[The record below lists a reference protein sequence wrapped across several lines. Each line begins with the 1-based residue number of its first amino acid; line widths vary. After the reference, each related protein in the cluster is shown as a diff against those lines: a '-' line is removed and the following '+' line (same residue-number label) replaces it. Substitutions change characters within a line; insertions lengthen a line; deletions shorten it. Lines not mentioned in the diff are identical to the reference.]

1 MKTPWH
7 LWVIGIVSLLWNF
20 GGAYDYI
27 MVRTGNQAY
36 LDQMAAAVPGD
47 QAAAYLET
55 LANYPFWVSLAWAL
69 GVWGA
74 VAGSVLLLLRSRFA
88 ASAFILS
95 FIGMIG
101 NLIYGTL
108 LSPTPMTQMMTAATA
123 IFSLAIIVVSIL
135 LILYSRRMAAAGV
148 LR

>member
-20 GGAYDYI
+20 GGAYDYV

-36 LDQMAAAVPGD
+36 LDQMAASIPPE
-47 QAAAYLET
+47 QAAAYMET
-55 LANYPFWVSLAWAL
+55 LANYPLWVSLAWAL

-88 ASAFILS
+88 MHAFVLS
-95 FIGMIG
+95 FVGMIG
-101 NLIYGTL
+101 NLIYGL
-108 LSPTPMTQMMTAATA
+108 VLSPTPMTEMMGAASA
-123 IFSLAIIVVSIL
+123 IFSLAIVVVAIL
-135 LILYSRRMAAAGV
+135 LILYARRMTAAGV